1 MRSELLPQTSGSIR
15 HSLSLHPK
23 SRTCRIHSN
32 LSMHILRKGKVF
44 SSHRKFITMTIRI
57 NGKAMICRSDME
69 DGKMTQKSVL
79 LEHLKRYGSI
89 EPLTAL
95 REYGIYRLGARIA
108 DLRSDGYNIVTQTV
122 TSTSRITG
130 RPVHFANYILRS

>member
-1 MRSELLPQTSGSIR
+1 M
-15 HSLSLHPK
+15 
-23 SRTCRIHSN
+23 
-32 LSMHILRKGKVF
+32 V
-44 SSHRKFITMTIRI
+44 
-57 NGKAMICRSDME
+57 
-69 DGKMTQKSVL
+69 DGRMTQKSVL

-108 DLRSDGYNIVTQTV
+108 DLRDDGYNIVTRTV
-122 TSTSRITG
+122 TSKSRITG